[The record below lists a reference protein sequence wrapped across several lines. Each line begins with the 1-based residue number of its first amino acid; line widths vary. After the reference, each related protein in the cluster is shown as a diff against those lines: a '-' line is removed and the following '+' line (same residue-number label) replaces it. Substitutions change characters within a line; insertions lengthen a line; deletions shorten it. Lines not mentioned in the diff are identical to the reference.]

1 MISQIDHNEDIMFSL
16 ESDLSVDVKNM
27 IQNIEG
33 NVSQEAIKVQP
44 DKSDELANPLNLQG
58 QLLVSS

>member
-44 DKSDELANPLNLQG
+44 DKSDELASPLNLQG
-58 QLLVSS
+58 